1 MGENLTVATNDS
13 VYFITLN
20 GSGQK
25 RKLCLSTS
33 ATMLTNQYV
42 HSFNKHSIKKG
53 SICGGIIP
61 GTSRRRLLQQM
72 SPLKWPQHTPVVL

>member
-1 MGENLTVATNDS
+1 MGENLTAAINDP

-20 GSGQK
+20 GSGQM

-42 HSFNKHSIKKG
+42 HSFNKHSIKKR

-61 GTSRRRLLQQM
+61 GTSRRQSLAADVP
-72 SPLKWPQHTPVVL
+72 S